1 MAYSIPELR
10 YIKKG
15 ANKMNSTKKEII
27 KSSPEISDDWFR
39 WKGKDKEKA
48 ESVARPSISYWQDA
62 WNRLLKN
69 KLAMLGLIFLVILGI
84 LAIFGPILSP
94 YTVKVQDLSN
104 QHMPPSSEHWFG
116 TDSHGRDVFTRTWY
130 GARISLFVGLMA
142 ALIDFTIG
150 IVYGGIA
157 GYKGGKTDSI
167 LMRIIEI
174 LYGLPYLLVVI
185 LLLVVMGPSLLT
197 IIIAL
202 TVTGWVGMARIVRG
216 QVLQIKN
223 YEFVLASKSFGTKT
237 PRIIRKNLLPNT
249 MGPIIV
255 QVTLTVPTAI
265 FAEAFLSF
273 LGLGI
278 QSPYASWG
286 VMANDSLGAVLSGNW
301 WTLFF
306 PAFFISF
313 TMFAF
318 NVLGDGLQDALD
330 PKLRK

>member
-1 MAYSIPELR
+1 MKLSDETASSYSPD
-10 YIKKG
+10 
-15 ANKMNSTKKEII
+15 NV
-27 KSSPEISDDWFR
+27 PDDLFKW
-39 WKGKDKEKA
+39 KEKERGAA
-48 ESVARPSISYWQDA
+48 ETVARPSLSYWQDA
-62 WNRLLKN
+62 WKRLRKN
-69 KLAMLGLIFLVILGI
+69 KIAMAGLVFLIL
-84 LAIFGPILSP
+84 LAIMAVIGPMVSP
-94 YTVKVQDLSN
+94 FSVKEQNLPN
-104 QHMPPSSEHWFG
+104 QFQPPNGTHWFG
-116 TDSHGRDVFTRTWY
+116 TDSLGRDVFTRTWY

-142 ALIDFTIG
+142 ALIDFFVG
-150 IVYGGIA
+150 VVYGGVS
-157 GYKGGKTDSI
+157 GYKGGRTDDVM
-167 LMRIIEI
+167 MRIIEI

-185 LLLVVMGPSLLT
+185 MLLVVMGPSLTT

-223 YEFVLASKSFGTKT
+223 FEFVLASKSFGTKT
-237 PRIIRKNLLPNT
+237 WRIIRKNLLPNT

-255 QVTLTVPTAI
+255 QMTLTVPSAI

-286 VMANDSLGAVLSGNW
+286 VMANDALGAILSGNW

>member
-1 MAYSIPELR
+1 M
-10 YIKKG
+10 K
-15 ANKMNSTKKEII
+15 STHNHDVTH
-27 KSSPEISDDWFR
+27 SPTDVPDDWFTWR
-39 WKGKDKEKA
+39 KIDKQA
-48 ESVARPSISYWQDA
+48 SESVSRPSLSYWEDA
-62 WNRLLKN
+62 WKRLVKN
-69 KLAMLGLIFLVILGI
+69 KLAMAGFVFLILLVFM
-84 LAIFGPILSP
+84 AIFGPMMSP
-94 YTVKVQDLSN
+94 HQVNEQDLSN
-104 QHMPPSSEHWFG
+104 QYQPPSLEHWFG
-116 TDSHGRDVFTRTWY
+116 TDNGGRDVFTRTWF
-130 GARISLFVGLMA
+130 GARISLFVGFMA
-142 ALIDFTIG
+142 ALIDVTIG
-150 IVYGGIA
+150 IIYGGIA
-157 GYKGGKTDSI
+157 GYKGGRTDGMM
-167 LMRIIEI
+167 MRIIEI

-185 LLLVVMGPSLLT
+185 LLLVVLGPSLST

-202 TVTGWVGMARIVRG
+202 SVTGWVGMARIVRG

-237 PRIIRKNLLPNT
+237 ARIIRKNLLPNT

-255 QVTLTVPTAI
+255 QMTLTVPTAI

-273 LGLGI
+273 LGLGV

-286 VMANDSLGAVLSGNW
+286 VMANDSLGAILSGNW

>member
-1 MAYSIPELR
+1 MKLR
-10 YIKKG
+10 NEYTAENSP
-15 ANKMNSTKKEII
+15 ANV
-27 KSSPEISDDWFR
+27 PDDWFT
-39 WKGKDKEKA
+39 WKEKDLQAA
-48 ESVARPSISYWQDA
+48 ESVARPSLSYWQDA
-62 WNRLLKN
+62 WKRLVKN
-69 KLAMLGLIFLVILGI
+69 KLAMSGLVFLILLTI
-84 LAIFGPILSP
+84 MAIIGPTLTP
-94 YTVKVQDLSN
+94 YSVKDVNLPN
-104 QHMPPSSEHWFG
+104 QFQGPSATHWFG
-116 TDSHGRDVFTRTWY
+116 TDSLGRDVFTRTWY

-142 ALIDFTIG
+142 ALIDFFVG
-150 IVYGGIA
+150 VVYGGIS
-157 GYKGGKTDSI
+157 GYKGERTDNI
-167 LMRIIEI
+167 MMRIIEI

-185 LLLVVMGPSLLT
+185 LLLVVMGPSLTT
-197 IIIAL
+197 IIVAL

-237 PRIIRKNLLPNT
+237 KRIIRKNLLPNT

-255 QVTLTVPTAI
+255 QMTLTVPNAI

-286 VMANDSLGAVLSGNW
+286 MMANDALGAILSGNW

>member
-1 MAYSIPELR
+1 M
-10 YIKKG
+10 
-15 ANKMNSTKKEII
+15 NKENQPDIH
-27 KSSPEISDDWFR
+27 SPAAVPDDWFTPV
-39 WKGKDKEKA
+39 KEEDKDA
-48 ESVARPSISYWQDA
+48 EVVSRPSLSYWKDA
-62 WNRLLKN
+62 WRRLRSN
-69 KLAMLGLIFLVILGI
+69 KLAMIGLIFLVILAI

-94 YTVKVQDLSN
+94 YEVNKQDLPN
-104 QHMPPSSEHWFG
+104 QYQSPSKEHWFG
-116 TDSHGRDVFTRTWY
+116 TDSAGRDVFTRTWY
-130 GARISLFVGLMA
+130 GARISLFVGFMA
-142 ALIDFTIG
+142 ALIDVTIG
-150 IVYGGIA
+150 IIYGGIC
-157 GYKGGKTDSI
+157 GYKGGRTDSVM
-167 LMRIIEI
+167 MRIIEI

-185 LLLVVMGPSLLT
+185 LLLVVLGPSLGT
-197 IIIAL
+197 IILAL

-216 QVLQIKN
+216 QVMQVKN
-223 YEFVLASKSFGTKT
+223 YEFVLASQSFGAKT
-237 PRIIRKNLLPNT
+237 SRIIKKNLLPNS

-255 QVTLTVPTAI
+255 QMTLTVPSAI

-273 LGLGI
+273 IGLGI

-286 VMANDSLGAVLSGNW
+286 VMANDSLGAILSGNW